1 MAVVGAQGAEYV
13 ESDEMLLRVCS
24 DKELSLAK
32 VVEAAACDAASGTYT
47 DDQGRLALHHV
58 CAHAMCTAEILAATP
73 GDRFAK
79 DISGDAPVDLL
90 CRNPAATAAAHESCL
105 AGRDDR
111 VAADYGSLLHYWA
124 LCACA
129 TPHLLAAAAARS
141 PADRDARGLTPLH
154 CLCSNRCVSAPLL
167 AGLFVLEDAAAWALA
182 GDAEGWTP
190 LHYLCANAGAPP
202 AAVAAL
208 AAFAPAAALATDDE
222 EGMAPAHALALS
234 DALCGVDYVDALVES
249 AGDGALRVADGA
261 GRRPAYYA
269 AKRGPGAAAAFDADG
284 ADGRRRR
291 RELRDDGF
299 TVVRVGERAAADLAR
314 ETSAVLDHCL
324 AAPDLDVFGTIRTP
338 NNRYDVKAALTPK
351 LRAVLA
357 DLAAD
362 LPWLAAAPVTQLS
375 AVHSDPGAP
384 LQTPHSD
391 TCFIRDDAPRLYTAL
406 VALTPVSQERG
417 PTAVWP
423 GTHGA
428 DFHALSDADR
438 LARLRD
444 GRQLAICPLKPG
456 EGILFD
462 ARLFHRGG
470 RNATAADRRSL
481 LSVSLQAGG
490 GDAASP
496 AAHAGTTDSIFAAYR
511 DKYRLGDFAAAEA

>member
-1 MAVVGAQGAEYV
+1 MRRCAAEV
-13 ESDEMLLRVCS
+13 E
-24 DKELSLAK
+24 
-32 VVEAAACDAASGTYT
+32 
-47 DDQGRLALHHV
+47 
-58 CAHAMCTAEILAATP
+58 
-73 GDRFAK
+73 
-79 DISGDAPVDLL
+79 
-90 CRNPAATAAAHESCL
+90 
-105 AGRDDR
+105 
-111 VAADYGSLLHYWA
+111 
-124 LCACA
+124 
-129 TPHLLAAAAARS
+129 
-141 PADRDARGLTPLH
+141 
-154 CLCSNRCVSAPLL
+154 
-167 AGLFVLEDAAAWALA
+167 
-182 GDAEGWTP
+182 
-190 LHYLCANAGAPP
+190 
-202 AAVAAL
+202 
-208 AAFAPAAALATDDE
+208 
-222 EGMAPAHALALS
+222 
-234 DALCGVDYVDALVES
+234 
-249 AGDGALRVADGA
+249 
-261 GRRPAYYA
+261 
-269 AKRGPGAAAAFDADG
+269 
-284 ADGRRRR
+284 
-291 RELRDDGF
+291 
-299 TVVRVGERAAADLAR
+299 
-314 ETSAVLDHCL
+314 
-324 AAPDLDVFGTIRTP
+324 
-338 NNRYDVKAALTPK
+338 
-351 LRAVLA
+351 
-357 DLAAD
+357 
-362 LPWLAAAPVTQLS
+362 AAAPVTQLS

>member
-1 MAVVGAQGAEYV
+1 MSKPCDLIHSQVVLNIFV
-13 ESDEMLLRVCS
+13 SCS
-24 DKELSLAK
+24 
-32 VVEAAACDAASGTYT
+32 
-47 DDQGRLALHHV
+47 
-58 CAHAMCTAEILAATP
+58 
-73 GDRFAK
+73 
-79 DISGDAPVDLL
+79 
-90 CRNPAATAAAHESCL
+90 
-105 AGRDDR
+105 
-111 VAADYGSLLHYWA
+111 
-124 LCACA
+124 
-129 TPHLLAAAAARS
+129 
-141 PADRDARGLTPLH
+141 
-154 CLCSNRCVSAPLL
+154 
-167 AGLFVLEDAAAWALA
+167 
-182 GDAEGWTP
+182 GWTP

-234 DALCGVDYVDALVES
+234 DALCGVDHVDALVGA

-299 TVVRVGERAAADLAR
+299 TVVRVGERAAAELAR

-391 TCFIRDDAPRLYTAL
+391 TRFIRDDAPRLYTAL

-462 ARLFHRGG
+462 ALLFHRGG

-490 GDAASP
+490 GAAASP

-511 DKYRLGDFAAAEA
+511 DKYRLGEFAVAEA